1 MKKILL
7 LFALSFCI
15 LSASTT
21 VAQESPVALQL
32 FNEAVFYGMYDGP
45 TTQPVPEG
53 LQRNSNSSYG
63 KKLTQDQL
71 DSFGNTLTM
80 TVTLHALCDNY
91 DRIGNVNLVMAPKGA
106 PSYVYNEVQRIEV
119 GRFIT
124 PFMNKNRQPDDV
136 PYVFEVNN
144 LTRIF
149 HDTNITSVY
158 DIWIELEVYGHQG
171 TPGVDGAANEIA
183 GCSARKDVYA
193 GSLQF
198 VSSTNPN
205 LEQGPNFFKPL
216 IYNFQLKNYDAAG
229 TDVVGQTTKTINF
242 TLENDVPNA
251 KLYLITSNHG
261 SNSGGEEYI
270 RRFHYVKVDGT
281 TVLTYKPGGVSCTP
295 FLQYNTQ
302 PSCIYYDCS
311 QNPSPPLPNNDAAWS
326 WNNWCPGDK
335 IPTRVI
341 DLGTLTAGNHT
352 FNISVPD
359 AQFAGRQGYF
369 PLSVYMQGGTETLD
383 TEDFGLSSFTMSP
396 NPATDLV
403 EIGSADLVKEVAV
416 YNTLGQNVWTGKSSK
431 VNLSGM
437 QTGVYMVKVVFE
449 NNKTATRKLIK
460 N

>member
-21 VAQESPVALQL
+21 VAQESPFALQL

-45 TTQPVPEG
+45 TTQPVPAG

-91 DRIGNVNLVMAPKGA
+91 DRIGNVNLVLAPKGD
-106 PSYVYNEVQRIEV
+106 PSYVYNQVQRIEV

-124 PFMNKNRQPDDV
+124 PFMNKNRQPDEV

-149 HDTNITSVY
+149 HDTSITSEY

-216 IYNFQLKNYDAAG
+216 IYKYELKKYDPAG

-261 SNSGGEEYI
+261 SNQGGEEYE

-281 TVLTYKPGGVSCTP
+281 TVLTYMPGGISCEP
-295 FLQYNTQ
+295 FRQYNTQ
-302 PSCIYYDCS
+302 GNGIYGPTPRTLEQWTS
-311 QNPSPPLPNNDAAWS
+311 F
-326 WNNWCPGDK
+326 NNWCPGDK

-341 DLGTLTAGNHT
+341 ELGTLTAGNHI
-352 FNISVPD
+352 FNINVPD
-359 AQFAGRQGYF
+359 AQFVGNQGYF
-369 PLSVYMQGGTETLD
+369 PMSLYMQGGTETLD
-383 TEDFGLSSFTMSP
+383 TEEFGLTSFTMSP
-396 NPATDLV
+396 NPATDVV
-403 EIGSADLVKEVAV
+403 EIGSADVVKEVAV
-416 YNTLGQNVWTGKSSK
+416 YNTLGQNVWTGNSAT

-437 QTGVYMVKVVFE
+437 QTGVYMIKVLFE